1 MRFIVFVLLDGA
13 HKILRATSLLFFSN
27 FFQSF
32 IPAGKFIPF
41 QLYLSKKGL
50 IFDILSGWFSM
61 F

>member
-13 HKILRATSLLFFSN
+13 NKILRATSLLFFSN

-32 IPAGKFIPF
+32 IPAGKSIPF
-41 QLYLSKKGL
+41 QSYLSIKGL
-50 IFDILSGWFSM
+50 IVDILSGWFSM